1 MHKNRRGTTAIL
13 GFALL
18 LPILLGAAGC
28 GLIADQSRVVVA
40 KLDGKDITR
49 GMLDELIYDMDDKER
64 PNIRTRQDYLRVL
77 NQYIDKEIKIPLGQE
92 MAAKG
97 EIKIDRDVAREQF
110 LKSSGD
116 DEEQN
121 RLMWNMPIPKPG
133 EEDELMKVYNLT
145 AIDIQRFKDIIEQET
160 DLIVDKLQ
168 GDQAV
173 ALLAAK
179 AFQSKEL
186 VLDEEALKMEYEL
199 TKDSF
204 KSYESMTL
212 LGLQFPTAD
221 PNASLEASKVRE
233 RLNNGEKFDDILNE
247 YLQKDMRYG
256 IESSIENNPSLER
269 FQGFWQQAS
278 GAVAGDIVGPTFM
291 PDYGR
296 VRTDAT
302 GRQVQETVPEC
313 WIVFKVLEAKPAE
326 ILPYEQVKHLV
337 AAPVAFAAMMD
348 KLWEEHGAQTFEE
361 KLRDPDGGNVDYF
374 NE

>member
-13 GFALL
+13 GFALF

-28 GLIADQSRVVVA
+28 GLIADTSRIVVA

-97 EIKIDRDVAREQF
+97 EIKIDRDAAREQF

-145 AIDIQRFKDIIEQET
+145 ADDIKAFKNIIEQET
-160 DLIVDKLQ
+160 DVIVEKLQ

-173 ALLAAK
+173 AVLAAK

-326 ILPYEQVKHLV
+326 ILPYEKVKHLV
-337 AAPVAFAAMMD
+337 AAPVAFAAMME
-348 KLWEEHGAQTFEE
+348 KLREEHGVEIYE
-361 KLRDPDGGNVDYF
+361 DKLRDPAGGDVDFF

>member
-1 MHKNRRGTTAIL
+1 MKN
-13 GFALL
+13 
-18 LPILLGAAGC
+18 
-28 GLIADQSRVVVA
+28 
-40 KLDGKDITR
+40 
-49 GMLDELIYDMDDKER
+49 
-64 PNIRTRQDYLRVL
+64 
-77 NQYIDKEIKIPLGQE
+77 
-92 MAAKG
+92 
-97 EIKIDRDVAREQF
+97 
-110 LKSSGD
+110 
-116 DEEQN
+116 
-121 RLMWNMPIPKPG
+121 
-133 EEDELMKVYNLT
+133 
-145 AIDIQRFKDIIEQET
+145 IIEQET
-160 DLIVDKLQ
+160 DLIVEKLQ

-179 AFQSKEL
+179 AFQSNEL

-199 TKDSF
+199 TKESF
-204 KSYESMTL
+204 KSYESMTI
-212 LGLQFPTAD
+212 LGLQFPAAD
-221 PNASLEASKVRE
+221 PDASLEASKVRE

-278 GAVAGDIVGPTFM
+278 GAVVGDIVGPTYM

-326 ILPYEQVKHLV
+326 ILPYEKVKPLV
-337 AAPVAFAAMMD
+337 AAPVAFAAMME
-348 KLWEEHGAQTFEE
+348 KLREEHGVEIYE
-361 KLRDPDGGNVDYF
+361 DKLRNPTGGDVDFF

>member
-13 GFALL
+13 GFALF

-28 GLIADQSRVVVA
+28 GLIADTSRIVVA

-97 EIKIDRDVAREQF
+97 EIKIDRDAAREQF

-145 AIDIQRFKDIIEQET
+145 ADDIKAFKNIIEQET
-160 DLIVDKLQ
+160 DVIVEKLQ

-173 ALLAAK
+173 AVLAAK

-221 PNASLEASKVRE
+221 PNSSLEASKVRE

-326 ILPYEQVKHLV
+326 ILPYEKVKHLV
-337 AAPVAFAAMMD
+337 AAPVAFAAMME
-348 KLWEEHGAQTFEE
+348 KLREEHGVEIYE
-361 KLRDPDGGNVDYF
+361 DKLRDPAGGDVDFF